1 MKAFTIKQAPIPI
14 DIYQDLRNRCGLSD
28 KTEQAC
34 SIGLK
39 NALYSVMLEVNGTV
53 VGMGRLVGDGGC
65 FCQVVDICVLP
76 EYQGNGYGKAIME
89 QISKYIDKHLP
100 SSCYVSLLAD
110 RDASILYKKFGFQDT
125 LPISKGMYFT
135 T

>member
-34 SIGLK
+34 IIGLR
-39 NALYSVMLEVNGTV
+39 NSLYTVILEVGESI

-76 EYQGNGYGKAIME
+76 EHQGNGYGKAIMA
-89 QISKYIDKHLP
+89 QISKYINKHLP
-100 SSCYVSLLAD
+100 SSCSVSLLTD
-110 RDASILYKKFGFQDT
+110 RDAPILYKKFGFQDT
-125 LPISKGMYFT
+125 LPITKGMYIKT
-135 T
+135 